1 MYYYKPLWGLEA
13 IPAVIIWSSLT
24 VSHVIWAFVYYYFFY
39 NTIID
44 LVSLSVTSLLCVQNW
59 WYFYKVITN
68 LQDKEA
74 RKKYYNSARWVAL
87 GPWFIWPI
95 TWLAYWIHSIV
106 KIYSYSAYS
115 YIAVK
120 QFLFFIYNLSLAFVG
135 FECMF
140 PIYEWYWLLY

>member
-1 MYYYKPLWGLEA
+1 MLYFFDKMYYYKPLWGLEPIA
-13 IPAVIIWSSLT
+13 AVIIWSSLT
-24 VSHVIWAFVYYYFFY
+24 VSHVLWAFVYYYFFY

-44 LVSLSVTSLLCVQNW
+44 VISLSITSLLCVQNW

-74 RKKYYNSARWVAL
+74 RSKYYKSAKWVAL

-95 TWLAYWIHSIV
+95 TWLAYWVDSAIN
-106 KIYSYSAYS
+106 IYNYPAYS

-120 QFLFFIYNLSLAFVG
+120 
-135 FECMF
+135 
-140 PIYEWYWLLY
+140 